1 LINLELNDVQTSVSI
16 IQEYSKNKNGLDE
29 EELLALVNVILAQ
42 KLTFSIDFYFSISQF
57 KYFGNK
63 NNS

>member
-1 LINLELNDVQTSVSI
+1 M
-16 IQEYSKNKNGLDE
+16 NGLDE

-63 NNS
+63 NNP